1 MCNPSFFILTTF
13 LFKNN
18 TSKTE
23 NLDIPKKKEYTKFY
37 GLNRT
42 NRKYNPAIHIFK
54 CKKGV
59 LKYDKN

>member
-13 LFKNN
+13 LFQNN

-42 NRKYNPAIHIFK
+42 NRKILSGNSHI
-54 CKKGV
+54 
-59 LKYDKN
+59 

>member
-13 LFKNN
+13 LFQNN

-42 NRKYNPAIHIFK
+42 NRKKLSGNSHNFIK
-54 CKKGV
+54 ERG
-59 LKYDKN
+59 LKYDKD